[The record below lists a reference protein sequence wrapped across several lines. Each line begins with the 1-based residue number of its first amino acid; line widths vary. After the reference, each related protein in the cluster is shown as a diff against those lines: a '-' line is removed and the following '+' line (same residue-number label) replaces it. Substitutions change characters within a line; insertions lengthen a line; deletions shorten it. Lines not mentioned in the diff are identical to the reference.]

1 MAKEFYEEEK
11 ETIHKAYEIEIERR
25 EQAQKR
31 YSEAVIKIEQE
42 YEKERQDLTYA
53 KKEEIKRLIKKAS
66 ENPDAIDLILENELG
81 IKKS

>member
-66 ENPDAIDLILENELG
+66 DNPDAIDLILENELG

>member
-1 MAKEFYEEEK
+1 M
-11 ETIHKAYEIEIERR
+11 
-25 EQAQKR
+25 
-31 YSEAVIKIEQE
+31 IKIEQE